1 MAISVPL
8 MSSGELA
15 ARLRNEDLLVCDCRF
30 AGDVEASRAQYL
42 DGHVPGASHVYWLE
56 DLSAADTTV
65 TTFLPSPKEAADR
78 LGRLGITH
86 DKTVVA
92 YSDGGNLYAS
102 RLWHVLTHY
111 GHEQVALLD
120 GGLEKWQAERRP
132 LERLAMSSTPARFE
146 PRASRW
152 LRSIGAEEI
161 HRRLGDPQVR
171 LVDVR
176 GEGEFSG
183 EQRRAARGGHIP
195 GAILWPWD
203 ENLRADCTLRSPAEI
218 RARAQA
224 AGLHPEH
231 ELVTYCQGGV
241 RAAHAALA
249 LRIAGYPRV
258 RIYDGSWADWGN
270 HPTLPVEGEVAAAA
284 AWIGEPAVR
293 SAPAEGNLAAAS
305 LWPTEKGPDWP
316 AVGPVN
322 RQ

>member
-1 MAISVPL
+1 MCISVPL

-15 ARLRNEDLLVCDCRF
+15 ARLRDDDVLVCDCRF
-30 AGDVEASRAQYL
+30 AGDAEASRAQYL
-42 DGHVPGASHVYWLE
+42 AGHVPGAIHVYWLE
-56 DLSAADTTV
+56 HLSAADTAV
-65 TTFLPSPKEAADR
+65 TTFLPSPQEAADR

-86 DKTVVA
+86 DKPVVA

-132 LERLAMSSTPARFE
+132 LERVAVSSAPSSFE
-146 PRASRW
+146 PRASGW

-161 HRRLGDPQVR
+161 QRRLGDPQVR

-176 GEGEFSG
+176 GEAEFSG

-203 ENLRADCTLRSPAEI
+203 ENLRVDGTLRGPAEI
-218 RARAQA
+218 RARARA
-224 AGLHPEH
+224 AGLLGEH

-249 LRIAGYPRV
+249 LRIAGYRRV

-270 HPTLPVEGEVAAAA
+270 NPTLPVEVEVAAAVA
-284 AWIGEPAVR
+284 
-293 SAPAEGNLAAAS
+293 
-305 LWPTEKGPDWP
+305 
-316 AVGPVN
+316 
-322 RQ
+322 